1 MLDIC
6 DCFPIL
12 IKHTGCEQLKHRGQ
26 CCALRLH
33 PRERPVIPLVS
44 CWQCSLTIL
53 MNVLDSCSFSFVIR
67 RWSVGFHVLSLP
79 PPETLSP
86 ERPLDCFYFFPVSH
100 FLTLKFC
107 WVYSVQV
114 QTETSVFLFRCTSC
128 QSSCNDPLPLFFFF
142 NL

>member
-33 PRERPVIPLVS
+33 PPERPVIPLVS
-44 CWQCSLTIL
+44 CWWCSLTIL
-53 MNVLDSCSFSFVIR
+53 MNVLDSCSSFVIR

-86 ERPLDCFYFFPVSH
+86 ETFGLLSFFSCLTFPYSQVLLGLQCPSIDRDLCFCV
-100 FLTLKFC
+100 
-107 WVYSVQV
+107 
-114 QTETSVFLFRCTSC
+114 
-128 QSSCNDPLPLFFFF
+128 
-142 NL
+142 